1 MLTKDENLP
10 ENQELTDK
18 EKMMLNDLLS
28 IMEVAT
34 SNRYITLES
43 QAELDAYVVYMT
55 YRIQRDLYTV
65 CQENGQFH
73 DLSWDDFVLLM
84 RAHKPVRTA
93 AVIVA
98 RETLKNFYRDG
109 HYNFD
114 VTEVKFNYGA
124 DAEDGENDIVH
135 CANLFPDEE
144 GLGLV
149 ENLLFHAELEQFACQ
164 LNQRTGRSW
173 SQFLDELEQKGPL
186 WTQVLKAFQDALA
199 RLDFKPVWR
208 SEKLEELVW
217 QAEAQEE

>member
-1 MLTKDENLP
+1 MPDKNENLP
-10 ENQELTDK
+10 ENQGLTDK
-18 EKMMLNDLLS
+18 QKMMLNDLLS
-28 IMEVAT
+28 ILEVVT
-34 SNRYITLES
+34 SKRYVTLAS
-43 QAELDAYVVYMT
+43 QAELNTYVVYMM
-55 YRIQRDLYTV
+55 YRVQQDLFAV
-65 CQENGQFH
+65 CQENGQFR
-73 DLSWDDFVLLM
+73 DLTWDGFVLLM
-84 RAHKPVRTA
+84 RGYKPARMV
-93 AVIVA
+93 AVVVA

-124 DAEDGENDIVH
+124 DAEDGENDILH
-135 CANLFPDEE
+135 CANLFPNEE

-164 LNQRTGRSW
+164 LNQRTERSW
-173 SQFLDELEQKGPL
+173 NQFLDELEHKGPL

-208 SEKLEELVW
+208 SEKLEELVR